1 MGSQQIECCIT
12 VRGRVAS
19 HWSHWLGGL
28 SFAYRS
34 SGNGDDVTD
43 LCGTLPD
50 QGALQGVLRRIWSLN
65 LIILSVKTSAD
76 EGDACPAH
84 MGV

>member
-1 MGSQQIECCIT
+1 MGSRQIECCIT
-12 VRGRVAS
+12 VRGQVAS

-28 SFAYRS
+28 SCAYRS
-34 SGNGDDVTD
+34 SENGDAVTD

-50 QGALQGVLRRIWSLN
+50 QSALQGVLSRIWSLN
-65 LIILSVKTSAD
+65 LTVLSVRTSAD
-76 EGDACPAH
+76 EGDKRPLQ